1 MKTIAQYLRL
11 ILFLAG
17 ILAGIQ
23 IPNFMDTYHKSLIA
37 HLNESDKS
45 LSPFKQDADRYFRG
59 NLEALIN
66 HYKSDK
72 DPVFTE
78 GGKSI
83 EFIYQR
89 NILLKKALLNFN
101 KSFLSGIIHTFIKP
115 VEDIKKEV
123 IKNYSYTVKLDKK
136 SIIAGLLSGTFL
148 AGIPEF
154 LFVILTGILRRKTKT
169 AGT

>member
-23 IPNFMDTYHKSLIA
+23 IPNFMDAYHKSLIA
-37 HLNESDKS
+37 HFNESDKS
-45 LSPFKQDADRYFRG
+45 LNPFKQDADKYFNG
-59 NLEALIN
+59 NLKALII
-66 HYKSDK
+66 HYKSNK

-101 KSFLSGIIHTFIKP
+101 KSFLSGFIHVFIKP

-123 IKNYSYTVKLDKK
+123 IKNYSYGVKLDKK
-136 SIIAGLLSGTFL
+136 SIISGLVSGTFL

-154 LFVILTGILRRKTKT
+154 LLMIIIGFFKRKT
-169 AGT
+169 AGR